1 MKKIYSISTIQ
12 SDEGV
17 LVFPAVRRRDEKR
30 GNNITKSVDGCV
42 VQRHKE

>member
-1 MKKIYSISTIQ
+1 MKKYIAFRLFS
-12 SDEGV
+12 SDEGI
-17 LVFPAVRRRDEKR
+17 LVFPTVRRRDEKR